1 MNTNFPFNR
10 FNFLPL
16 IENIKKE
23 DAVPNLITDEDT
35 GIEFYGANTV
45 PRDVLINLLENFN
58 IIDNLAQ
65 ANSKHEYERQVKLGI
80 KYFQFEPSWVQITP
94 INIIVGYVGIY
105 VNTAFNLTFSKVN
118 DKWALAK

>member
-35 GIEFYGANTV
+35 GIETY
-45 PRDVLINLLENFN
+45 
-58 IIDNLAQ
+58 
-65 ANSKHEYERQVKLGI
+65 
-80 KYFQFEPSWVQITP
+80 
-94 INIIVGYVGIY
+94 
-105 VNTAFNLTFSKVN
+105 
-118 DKWALAK
+118 

>member
-45 PRDVLINLLENFN
+45 PRDVLINLLKFSNR
-58 IIDNLAQ
+58 DYDLDDAGRGHRDRALAQ
-65 ANSKHEYERQVKLGI
+65 L
-80 KYFQFEPSWVQITP
+80 
-94 INIIVGYVGIY
+94 
-105 VNTAFNLTFSKVN
+105 L
-118 DKWALAK
+118 

>member
-65 ANSKHEYERQVKLGI
+65 ANSCLLYTS
-80 KYFQFEPSWVQITP
+80 PSP
-94 INIIVGYVGIY
+94 R
-105 VNTAFNLTFSKVN
+105 
-118 DKWALAK
+118 D

>member
-65 ANSKHEYERQVKLGI
+65 ANSTHEYERQAKLGI